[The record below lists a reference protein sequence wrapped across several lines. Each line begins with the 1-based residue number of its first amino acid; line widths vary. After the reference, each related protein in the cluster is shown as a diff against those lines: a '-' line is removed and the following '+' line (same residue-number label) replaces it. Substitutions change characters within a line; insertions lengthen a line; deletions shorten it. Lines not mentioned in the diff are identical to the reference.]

1 MSEPDS
7 PTGGTNPPQTDRSV
21 TALPFRVAARD
32 QNELLSITKISLAKD
47 CRVSE
52 LAPERVIVKCE
63 SARTYLFLT
72 RIQWTALEEFGEGR
86 TAPDVLLGLL
96 ESRRAIP
103 LTEFYELVVKACNR
117 GILIADGFAAP
128 EKVPASSFNV
138 QLSGGIARVVSLL
151 AIVGGLAVLV
161 VRPFETALTLM
172 GVLAGYL
179 QIIVA
184 LSIGDFLGAAVI
196 RRGGAEVYG
205 AGWRWR
211 SWMPRYRADVW
222 DAIMV
227 GYRVLG
233 DANLAR
239 LAPVFAMMAVAAFVT
254 PGSVIFLIL
263 AAVFMLCPL
272 FRTPGW
278 AILNFIYGQ
287 PHDDAIRRFEFLPN
301 RDLRH
306 VLRSYWQNA
315 DWRFYSLQTV
325 HTAFWLVLVLAA
337 AALPLPGGFRALW
350 DRFDHQQLPPFAS
363 SVLLALFVLL
373 ALGTVGTLA
382 YVVVLDVRDWW
393 RAKFPRPVQAGK
405 KLKHLGELDAEAI
418 GKVIAQTALFRN
430 VNQQDLAVLANAAVA
445 EEFKAGDVIIREGD
459 RGDRLYIVFSGSVRV
474 QKTAASGR
482 VEQLASLGPTAIFG
496 EVALLTDSPRTRT
509 VRMEKKGVLLSFS
522 REVFD
527 SLVLSRFSR
536 QEVETA
542 VQKASFLS
550 RISLA
555 RDWTPAAITA
565 FSRLATIE
573 TFEAGQ
579 ALIREGS
586 YNPRFQIVYEGQL
599 AVQKGGKEVARLS
612 VGDFVGEIGI
622 LRNSIAQASVVALTP
637 GRVLWMESKDFL
649 RFLANDFTV
658 GLFFERTGTRRLGRA
673 VLQPRK
679 GAENLPTVTWS
690 R

>member
-7 PTGGTNPPQTDRSV
+7 PTGDKNPPQPEQSV

-32 QNELLSITKISLAKD
+32 QSELLSITKISLARD
-47 CRVSE
+47 CRISE
-52 LAPERVIVKCE
+52 LATDRIIVKCE

-72 RIQWTALEEFGEGR
+72 RMQWAAIEEFRDGR
-86 TAPDVLLGLL
+86 TAPNVLLGLL

-117 GILIADGFAAP
+117 GILLAEGYPVP
-128 EKVPASSFNV
+128 EKVPASSFNL
-138 QLSGGIARVVSLL
+138 QLSGAVARVVSLVVIL
-151 AIVGGLAVLV
+151 GALGVLFL
-161 VRPFETALTLM
+161 RPFDTALSLT

-179 QIIVA
+179 QIILA
-184 LSIGDFLGAAVI
+184 LSLGDFLGAAVI
-196 RRGGAEVYG
+196 RHGGAEVYG

-211 SWMPRYRADVW
+211 SWLPRYRADVW

-227 GYRVLG
+227 GYKVLG

-239 LAPVFAMMAVAAFVT
+239 LAPVFLMMAVAAFVT

-263 AAVFMLCPL
+263 TAVFMLCPL

-278 AILNFIYGQ
+278 AILNFLYGK

-337 AALPLPGGFRALW
+337 AALPLPGGFAGLW
-350 DRFDHQQLPPFAS
+350 DRFDNQQLPPFAS
-363 SVLLALFVLL
+363 SVLLVLFALL
-373 ALGTVGTLA
+373 AVGTVGMLV
-382 YVVVLDVRDWW
+382 YVVVLDLRDWW
-393 RAKFPRPVQAGK
+393 RSRFPRPVQAGK
-405 KLKHLGELDAEAI
+405 KLKHLGELDSEAI

-430 VNQQDLAVLANAAVA
+430 FNQADLTVLANAAVA
-445 EEFKAGDVIIREGD
+445 EEFKAGDIIIREGD
-459 RGDRLYIVFSGSVRV
+459 PGDRLYIVFSGSVRV
-474 QKTAASGR
+474 QKAAASGR
-482 VEQLASLGPTAIFG
+482 IEMLATLGPTAIFG

-509 VRMEKKGVLLSFS
+509 VRMAQKGILLSFS

-536 QEVETA
+536 QEVEAA

-565 FSRLATIE
+565 FSRMATIE
-573 TFEAGQ
+573 PFEAGQ
-579 ALIREGS
+579 TLIREGA
-586 YNPRFQIVYEGQL
+586 YNPRFQVVYEGQL
-599 AVQKGGKEVARLS
+599 AVRKGDKEVTRLG

-622 LRNSIAQASVVALTP
+622 LRNSIAQASVVAITP

-679 GAENLPTVTWS
+679 GAENMPTVNWAG
-690 R
+690 